1 MAMLKELFDLGD
13 RVALITG
20 GARGIGL
27 ESARLLAEAGAAVAL
42 VDRDGEALGEAVADL
57 QAGGARCLAVTAD
70 IAEPGRL
77 SAVVEDVSD
86 WAGAPDIL
94 VNNAALVQRVPA
106 TELRPDLWRQAMAVN
121 LDAAF
126 ELSRL
131 VQPGMVAKGGGAI
144 VNIASIMALSGG
156 GFYPIASYHA
166 SKGAMVNLTR
176 GLAMEWGPLGIRVNA
191 VAPTWIRTDFNR
203 AFLDQPGVSEPLLAS
218 MPLGRFAA
226 LRDAAAAV
234 LYLCA
239 PAAAMVTGH
248 VLPVDGGYLA
258 H

>member
-1 MAMLKELFDLGD
+1 MLEELFDLAG

-57 QAGGARCLAVTAD
+57 QTGGARCLAVAAD

-77 SAVVEDVSD
+77 PAVVEEIAD

-106 TELRPDLWRQAMAVN
+106 TELTPDLWRQAMAVN